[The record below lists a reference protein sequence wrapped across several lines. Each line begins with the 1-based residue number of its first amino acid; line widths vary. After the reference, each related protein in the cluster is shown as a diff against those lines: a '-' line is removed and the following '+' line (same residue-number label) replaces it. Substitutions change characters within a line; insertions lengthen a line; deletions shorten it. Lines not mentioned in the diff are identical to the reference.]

1 MFSGYVS
8 FRECFVSKERL
19 KLRQGYSSWKQA
31 MVTCKWDMHRLDF
44 QFASLQTPRKCPFY
58 PSIMNENT
66 PYMKQGMIKLKID
79 PLSQKKTTISKKISS
94 LGLFHVFL
102 QPHVSFLHLRNVWN
116 VCVFIL
122 KPPPPPQNALRM
134 AAMYDNIT
142 DNNAEFLASQKNG
155 FVLVFSWLVRERK
168 IWYVSNYIYIDKV
181 VGNLMKF
188 DLFHLSMLLTI

>member
-1 MFSGYVS
+1 MLVS
-8 FRECFVSKERL
+8 ESVLCQRNVLNFDKATPLENKQWWPVNGTCT
-19 KLRQGYSSWKQA
+19 GWISSLPLFKHLGNALFTLLSW
-31 MVTCKWDMHRLDF
+31 MR
-44 QFASLQTPRKCPFY
+44 TPPIWSRVWFL
-58 PSIMNENT
+58 
-66 PYMKQGMIKLKID
+66 LKID

-168 IWYVSNYIYIDKV
+168 IWYVSNYIYR
-181 VGNLMKF
+181 
-188 DLFHLSMLLTI
+188 